1 LTRVSGAIEAEQ
13 MITRKIKL
21 ENIVEDGI
29 KTLINDKNNHVKI
42 LVDINDK

>member
-1 LTRVSGAIEAEQ
+1 

-29 KTLINDKNNHVKI
+29 KALVHDKDNQVKI
-42 LVDINDK
+42 LVDMAAS